1 MAGSIDR
8 MGRTRLLRGFID
20 AALLDAPEDICADPR
35 RLMES
40 PGPHPFSTRF
50 VRAVREAGF
59 EITFRSIGTKRVGG
73 ITQRMDLEDLVDM
86 SLLAA
91 GAAAVQAMSEND
103 QARDRMAERLA
114 DTFRSRL
121 ILKRRS

>member
-1 MAGSIDR
+1 
-8 MGRTRLLRGFID
+8 
-20 AALLDAPEDICADPR
+20 
-35 RLMES
+35 
-40 PGPHPFSTRF
+40 
-50 VRAVREAGF
+50 
-59 EITFRSIGTKRVGG
+59 
-73 ITQRMDLEDLVDM
+73 MDLEDLVDM